1 MTRKAARALTA
12 AVLATALASGC
23 AAMKREDEEAQGRL
37 LAAAGFQ
44 IRPVDTAAR
53 KADLQG
59 VPADKLLSHP
69 KGDTMAY
76 TFYDPD
82 VCECLYIGGPAELGR
97 FSVVNLL
104 ELQAGVRGVLAEE
117 SVGFRA
123 ASRTSRGRS

>member
-1 MTRKAARALTA
+1 MRNGRNVLVATLAL
-12 AVLATALASGC
+12 VLVSGC

-44 IRPVDTAAR
+44 IRPADTAAR
-53 KADLQG
+53 QADLKG

-82 VCECLYIGGPAELGR
+82 VCQCVYIGGPAEY
-97 FSVVNLL
+97 
-104 ELQAGVRGVLAEE
+104 QQYQKLAVQKQLADERRE
-117 SVGFRA
+117 A
-123 ASRTSRGRS
+123 AEANEDAAMQWGMWGPLWW